1 VDLHH
6 RDADPDSTY
15 HHDADP
21 DSDFY
26 FMRILIRLFTLMRI
40 RSQIQ
45 ILASKEGSKPWKSA
59 QKGSYSIH
67 FGLSSQIYEDPDPA
81 YHFDADPVG
90 DTDPDFYLMRMQLR
104 LLKWCGFMRIRI
116 LDTEWIDW
124 LPVTPKKACLWF
136 AETAGI
142 EFH

>member
-6 RDADPDSTY
+6 LDADPDSTY

-26 FMRILIRLFTLMRI
+26 LMRIRIRLFTLMRI

-45 ILASKEGSKPWKSA
+45 ILASKEMLKPLKSA

-67 FGLSSQIYEDPDPA
+67 FGLSSQIDEDPDPA
-81 YHFDADPVG
+81 YH
-90 DTDPDFYLMRMQLR
+90 LSR
-104 LLKWCGFMRIRI
+104 MRIWIRI
-116 LDTEWIDW
+116 FI
-124 LPVTPKKACLWF
+124 
-136 AETAGI
+136 
-142 EFH
+142 